1 MKHTFLTRRL
11 TQRLA
16 LLAGALL
23 LLSGCATNA
32 ANSIEVS
39 PGGTAQVTVKNS
51 GLQSEC
57 ELRDGAVLYEGDIMA
72 AWVLVQSHV
81 DEKQTLEGRWTWM
94 DRDGFQLDDGTRAWK
109 TVFVNALEEQ
119 KIMGRSPNAKAVRGT
134 YELRYHSGVTDGDE

>member
-1 MKHTFLTRRL
+1 MSNTFSP
-11 TQRLA
+11 QRLA
-16 LLAGALL
+16 RRLALCAAALL
-23 LLSGCATNA
+23 FASGCATNA
-32 ANSIEVS
+32 ANSIEVT

-51 GLQSEC
+51 DLHSSC

-72 AWVLVQSHV
+72 AWVLVQSHE

-109 TVFVNALEEQ
+109 TVFVNAQEEQ
-119 KIMGRSPNAKAVRGT
+119 KIMGRSPNAKAVRGV